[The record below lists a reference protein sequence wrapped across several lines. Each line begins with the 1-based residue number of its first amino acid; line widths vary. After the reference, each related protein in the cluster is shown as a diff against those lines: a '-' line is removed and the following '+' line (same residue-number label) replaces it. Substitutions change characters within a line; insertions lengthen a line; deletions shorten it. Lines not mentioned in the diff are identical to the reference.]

1 MTTMSPGSALRA
13 RSKRAQSGAIG
24 STFRSARAAVGAL
37 VLLLALPITI
47 GFDMLVPGYAEVVI
61 HLLLA
66 LGTLVVGL
74 SVFDLATPKWLSRIS
89 CGAACALAAI
99 FFLQALG
106 ALPGNEAL
114 RSFAYSAAI
123 GGWGEAVTVSIV
135 MAWLIAVARTLRQG
149 PTQMIGVLAALTD
162 IGLSVWS
169 VVGARVG
176 DTPAELRLLFLLP
189 VAWLLF
195 VSTRRIEA

>member
-1 MTTMSPGSALRA
+1 M
-13 RSKRAQSGAIG
+13 
-24 STFRSARAAVGAL
+24 
-37 VLLLALPITI
+37 
-47 GFDMLVPGYAEVVI
+47 VI

-66 LGTLVVGL
+66 VGTLAVGL

-89 CGAACALAAI
+89 CGAACALAGI

-106 ALPGNEAL
+106 ALPGNETL
-114 RSFAYSAAI
+114 RGFAYSTAI
-123 GGWGEAVTVSIV
+123 GGLGEAVTVSIV
-135 MAWLIAVARTLRQG
+135 MAWFIAVARTLGQG
-149 PTQMIGVLAALTD
+149 LTQMIGALAALTV

-176 DTPAELRLLFLLP
+176 DTPAELRLLFLVP

-195 VSTRRIEA
+195 VSTRRLEA